1 MHSALW
7 SGDIAIAPLG
17 AVSVSP
23 ILVDEVGVVNTL
35 CNRPARKSDLG
46 AFFVNT
52 GLYGAACPACEAGVQ
67 FGLPLAAKGRRHDG
81 SEIGKEI
88 VCCRRGSHSRW
99 NRVSGSRGKEIL
111 TTQHG
116 DETEPEEYLILDG
129 QGSGTRKCHDG
140 HH

>member
-1 MHSALW
+1 MHTALW

-17 AVSVSP
+17 AVWVSP

-52 GLYGAACPACEAGVQ
+52 GLYGAACPACEAGVL
-67 FGLPLAAKGRRHDG
+67 FGLPLAAKG
-81 SEIGKEI
+81 
-88 VCCRRGSHSRW
+88 RRGSHSRW